1 MDARIEKLVDTHSLK
16 MNLWK
21 EAARKNAAPYFYAN
35 RRVDVVMVMV
45 VDPRTPKIIHFVDEH
60 VALLYLEDSREVV
73 GFRIEGF
80 EKSFLPKYA
89 SLQKVWKLSDISRE
103 LATVGDLHITAR
115 QRETQMATELTKVA
129 RPILA
134 KAGMEVPAF
143 AS

>member
-21 EAARKNAAPYFYAN
+21 EAARKNATPYFYAN

-45 VDPRTPKIIHFVDEH
+45 VDPRTPKIIHFVDEY

>member
-1 MDARIEKLVDTHSLK
+1 MDASIEKLIDTHSLK

-35 RRVDVVMVMV
+35 RRIDVVMVMV
-45 VDPRTPKIIHFVDEH
+45 VDPRTPKVVHFVDDH

-115 QRETQMATELTKVA
+115 QRETQMAAALTKVA

-143 AS
+143 A

>member
-1 MDARIEKLVDTHSLK
+1 MDAHIEKLVDTHSLK

-35 RRVDVVMVMV
+35 RRIDVVMVMV
-45 VDPRTPKIIHFVDEH
+45 VDPRTPKVVHFVDDH
-60 VALLYLEDSREVV
+60 VALLYQEDSREVV

-80 EKSFLPKYA
+80 EKGFLPKYA
-89 SLQKVWKLSDISRE
+89 SLQKVWKLSDISKE

-115 QRETQMATELTKVA
+115 QLETRMATELTKVA

-134 KAGMEVPAF
+134 KAGMKVPAF
-143 AS
+143 A

>member
-1 MDARIEKLVDTHSLK
+1 MDARIKKLVDTHSLK

-21 EAARKNAAPYFYAN
+21 EAARKNAPPYFYAN
-35 RRVDVVMVMV
+35 RRIDVVMVMV
-45 VDPRTPKIIHFVDEH
+45 VDPRTPKVAHFVDEH
-60 VALLYLEDSREVV
+60 VALLYEEESREVI

-89 SLQKVWKLSDISRE
+89 SLQKVWKLSDISKE
-103 LATVGDLHITAR
+103 LTTVGDLHITAR
-115 QRETQMATELTKVA
+115 QYETQMAMELAKVA

-143 AS
+143 A